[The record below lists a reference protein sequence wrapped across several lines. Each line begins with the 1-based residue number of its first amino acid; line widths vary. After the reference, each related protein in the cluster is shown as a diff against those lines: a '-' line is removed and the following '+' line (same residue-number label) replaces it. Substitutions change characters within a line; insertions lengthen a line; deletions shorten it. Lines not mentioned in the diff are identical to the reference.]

1 MTIARDYQRLN
12 GYAVKVPYFDI
23 TCKYCGSHNVIKY
36 GTFRGRQRFWCKD
49 CKRKF
54 ADNDALPNMQTPIEQ
69 IGAAISMFY
78 EGQSLNSITRLQT
91 QIYGS
96 YPSDSTIYRW
106 VSRFTKRAVKELS
119 KYKPDVGSVWVADE
133 TVLKMDGK
141 NVWFWDIIDAKTR
154 FLIATHISYTRTTKD
169 AQKLME
175 KAYKRT
181 GKIPRVIYTDKLRAY
196 LDGIELTFGA
206 DTKHRQGGP
215 FDVEDNTNLIE
226 RFHGTLK
233 ARTKIMRGLKDIET
247 AKLFTQGW
255 LLYYNYLRPHE
266 SLKGKTPAQV
276 SGVKYPYRNWQDIVS
291 GRRIDTVSQTINLF
305 ERVARFEPLISLT
318 GEDNEWYEVGEGT
331 YQNKRCSHVFKEN
344 GQAYDI
350 DGKVF
355 REPNGNCYTSGKS
368 RVNITF
374 PYTPKTEYINVKS

>member
-1 MTIARDYQRLN
+1 MHKSYPRLDN
-12 GYAVKVPYFDI
+12 VLMKAPYVPI
-23 TCKYCGSHNVIKY
+23 VCKYCGSHNVIRY
-36 GTFRGRQRFWCKD
+36 GTYNGQQRFFCKD

-54 ADNDALPNMQTPIEQ
+54 ADNDALPEMQTPVEQ
-69 IGAAISMFY
+69 IGSAVGMFY
-78 EGQSLNSITRLQT
+78 EGQSLNSITRLIT

-154 FLIATHISYTRTTKD
+154 FLIATHISHTRTTKD

-175 KAYKRT
+175 RAYKRT

-266 SLKGKTPAQV
+266 SLRGKTPAQV
-276 SGVKYPYRNWQDIVS
+276 SGVKYPYRNWQDIVA
-291 GRRIDTVSQTINLF
+291 GRKITTISQANATSYTDIPELPEGANYMILRKRVIKHHQRKKRRERREIQPSLMGVRI
-305 ERVARFEPLISLT
+305 
-318 GEDNEWYEVGEGT
+318 
-331 YQNKRCSHVFKEN
+331 
-344 GQAYDI
+344 
-350 DGKVF
+350 
-355 REPNGNCYTSGKS
+355 
-368 RVNITF
+368 
-374 PYTPKTEYINVKS
+374 